1 MTTENNTQDEPQV
14 QQESRL
20 LLNRIKTPDGT
31 ILTSYNR
38 HDYVTYKDTI
48 TKEVLMVDGGN
59 DYIRR
64 HIGTYDELSIYDDGS
79 HITRRSALHWGT
91 RGKDGQ
97 QPIVYKPLKD
107 LDTDHIEAIL
117 RTQHQMSD
125 FYRNIFNAE
134 LKYRFDEKT
143 EKL

>member
-1 MTTENNTQDEPQV
+1 MISEN
-14 QQESRL
+14 RL

-31 ILTSYNR
+31 ILTSYYT
-38 HDYVTYKDTI
+38 HDYQEYKDTI

-59 DYIRR
+59 DYARR
-64 HIGTYDELSIYDDGS
+64 NIGTYDELSVYDDGS
-79 HITRRSALHWGT
+79 HVTRRAALHWGT

-97 QPIVYKPLKD
+97 QPLVYKPLED

-117 RTQHQMSD
+117 KTQHQLSE
-125 FYRNIFNAE
+125 FYKNVFKEE
-134 LKYRFDEKT
+134 LKYRFDEKA

>member
-1 MTTENNTQDEPQV
+1 MTSET
-14 QQESRL
+14 RL

-38 HDYVTYKDTI
+38 HDYLTHKDAI

-64 HIGTYDELSIYDDGS
+64 HVGTYEELSVYDDGS

-91 RGKDGQ
+91 RGKDGK
-97 QPIVYKPLKD
+97 QPLVYKPIKD
-107 LDTDHIEAIL
+107 LDSDHIEAIL
-117 RTQHQMSD
+117 KTQHQLSE
-125 FYRNIFNAE
+125 FYKGVFKEE
-134 LKYRFDEKT
+134 LKYRFDEKA

>member
-1 MTTENNTQDEPQV
+1 
-14 QQESRL
+14 

-38 HDYVTYKDTI
+38 HDYLTHKDTI

-64 HIGTYDELSIYDDGS
+64 HVGTYEELSVYDDGS

-91 RGKDGQ
+91 RGRDGK
-97 QPIVYKPLKD
+97 QPLVYKPIKD
-107 LDTDHIEAIL
+107 LDSDHIEAIL
-117 RTQHQMSD
+117 KTQTQLSE
-125 FYRNIFNAE
+125 FYKEVFKEE
-134 LKYRFDEKT
+134 LKYRFDEKA

>member
-1 MTTENNTQDEPQV
+1 MTSET
-14 QQESRL
+14 RL

-38 HDYVTYKDTI
+38 HDYLTHKDAI

-59 DYIRR
+59 DYARR
-64 HIGTYDELSIYDDGS
+64 HVGTYEELSVYDDGT

-91 RGKDGQ
+91 RGKDNK
-97 QPIVYKPLKD
+97 QPLTYKPIKD
-107 LDTDHIEAIL
+107 LDSDHIEAIL
-117 RTQHQMSD
+117 RTQTQISE
-125 FYRNIFNAE
+125 FYKEVFKEE
-134 LKYRFDEKT
+134 LKYRFDEKA

>member
-1 MTTENNTQDEPQV
+1 MTSET
-14 QQESRL
+14 RL

-38 HDYVTYKDTI
+38 HDYLTHKDAI

-59 DYIRR
+59 DYARR
-64 HIGTYDELSIYDDGS
+64 HVGTYEELSVYDDGS

-91 RGKDGQ
+91 RGKDNK
-97 QPIVYKPLKD
+97 QPLTYKPIKD
-107 LDTDHIEAIL
+107 LDSDHIEAIL
-117 RTQHQMSD
+117 RTQTQISE
-125 FYRNIFNAE
+125 FYKQVFKDE
-134 LKYRFDEKT
+134 LKYRFDEKA

>member
-1 MTTENNTQDEPQV
+1 MTSET
-14 QQESRL
+14 RL

-38 HDYVTYKDTI
+38 HDYLTHKDTI

-64 HIGTYDELSIYDDGS
+64 HVGTYEELSVYDDGS

-91 RGKDGQ
+91 RGKDNK
-97 QPIVYKPLKD
+97 QPLTYKPIKD
-107 LDTDHIEAIL
+107 LDSDHIEAIL
-117 RTQHQMSD
+117 RTQTQLSE
-125 FYRNIFNAE
+125 FYKGVFKEE
-134 LKYRFDEKT
+134 LKYRFDEKA

>member
-1 MTTENNTQDEPQV
+1 MTSET
-14 QQESRL
+14 RL

-38 HDYVTYKDTI
+38 HDYLTHKDAI

-59 DYIRR
+59 DYTRR
-64 HIGTYDELSIYDDGS
+64 HVGTYEELSVYDDGS

-91 RGKDGQ
+91 RGKDGK
-97 QPIVYKPLKD
+97 QPLVYKPIKD
-107 LDTDHIEAIL
+107 LDSDHIEAIL
-117 RTQHQMSD
+117 RTQTQLSE
-125 FYRNIFNAE
+125 FYKEVFKEE
-134 LKYRFDEKT
+134 LKYRFDEKA